1 MRLTVST
8 PRSLRSRSLLIIALA
23 SLAFIVAGAVMG
35 GRGAAQ
41 EVLTNDSVVTMVK
54 AGLSESV
61 IVQKIRTS
69 PHKFDT
75 STAALIQLK
84 NAGVPDRVIEA
95 MSGPAVG
102 APAANPATADP
113 GAPVI
118 AHMSGGGQK
127 VLKPIYGVMQF
138 KAEPFAGTRQEVVL
152 PTNRAEYRIA
162 DTQPVFVA
170 PEASIQWILAR
181 LKPGK
186 KDRNLPIGK
195 GTPWYPYSGFAT
207 RTFSMGVDPKY
218 AIQLAGDP
226 RPQGGVQLKP
236 IEPLKPGEY
245 GFVAVVRGQPNLNE
259 VFDFA
264 VE

>member
-1 MRLTVST
+1 MRLTVSMS
-8 PRSLRSRSLLIIALA
+8 RSLRSRCVLIIALT
-23 SLAFIVAGAVMG
+23 SLAFIVAGAVTG

-41 EVLTNDSVVTMVK
+41 EVLTNESVITMVK
-54 AGLSESV
+54 GGLSEAV

-75 STAALIQLK
+75 STSALIQLK

-95 MSGPAVG
+95 MSAPAG
-102 APAANPATADP
+102 APAAMPATADP

-118 AHMSGGGQK
+118 AHMSAGGQK
-127 VLKPIYGVMQF
+127 VLKPIYGVTQF
-138 KAEPFAGTRQEVVL
+138 KAEPFAGTRSEVVL

-162 DTQPVFVA
+162 DTQPVFYA
-170 PEASIQWILAR
+170 PQASIQWILAR

-195 GTPWYPYSGFAT
+195 GTPWHPYSGYST

-218 AIQLAGDP
+218 AIQLAGDQ
-226 RPQGGVQLKP
+226 RPQGGIQLKP